1 MERTTMIEIQNLS
14 KIYEKAHQK
23 VVAIEHIDL
32 KVERGDIYGIVG
44 LSGAGKSS
52 LVRCINRIEDPTTGT
67 VIVDGVDLTSL
78 RGKSLRN
85 ERQKIGM
92 IFQNFNL
99 LSSKTVFE
107 NIAFP
112 LRLKGLDKEQIQKRV
127 LDLLEKVELTEK
139 ADVYPVNLSGG
150 QKQRVGIARA
160 LANEPSVLLC
170 DESTSALDPKTT
182 KQILGLLKRINKEFG
197 VTLVVITHEMDVVK
211 AICNKVAILESG
223 RIIAEGDTIDVF
235 TRKTSDATKHFIGE
249 SISSGS
255 NHSGNNRLQLTFKGV
270 SAEQPILSGLIRN
283 LAVDVNILSGS
294 IETIQDYPL
303 GKLIVELPGDS
314 NVLKEALDY
323 LSAKGVDAEV
333 LT

>member
-1 MERTTMIEIQNLS
+1 MERTAMIEIQNLS
-14 KIYEKAHQK
+14 KIYEKVHQK

-67 VIVDGVDLTSL
+67 VTVDGVDLTSL
-78 RGKSLRN
+78 SGRALRT

-197 VTLVVITHEMDVVK
+197 VTLVVITHEMDVIK

-223 RIIAEGDTIDVF
+223 RIIAKGDTIDVF
-235 TRKTSDATKHFIGE
+235 TRKTSEATKHFIGE
-249 SISSGS
+249 SVSSGS
-255 NHSGNNRLQLTFKGV
+255 NHRGNNRLQLTFKGA
-270 SAEQPILSGLIRN
+270 SAKQPILSGLIRN
-283 LAVDVNILSGS
+283 LAVDINILSGS

-314 NVLKEALDY
+314 RILKEALAY
-323 LSAKGVDAEV
+323 LSDKGVDAEV
-333 LT
+333 LS

>member
-1 MERTTMIEIQNLS
+1 MIEIQNLS

-67 VIVDGVDLTSL
+67 VIVDGVDLTGLSGKAL
-78 RGKSLRN
+78 RS

-127 LDLLEKVELTEK
+127 LDLLEKVELTDK

-182 KQILGLLKRINKEFG
+182 KQILYLLKRINKEFG
-197 VTLVVITHEMDVVK
+197 VTLVVITHEMDVIK

-223 RIIAEGDTIDVF
+223 KIIAKGDTIDVF
-235 TRKTSDATKHFIGE
+235 TRRTSDATKHFIGE
-249 SISSGS
+249 SFSRGS
-255 NHSGNNRLQLTFKGV
+255 YHKGSNRLQLTFKGE
-270 SAEQPILSGLIRN
+270 SAEKPILSGLIRS

-303 GKLIVELPGDS
+303 GKLIVELPDDP
-314 NVLKEALDY
+314 NVVKSALDY
-323 LSAKGVDAEV
+323 LAAKGVDAEV
-333 LT
+333 VI

>member
-1 MERTTMIEIQNLS
+1 MERTAMIEIQNLS

-52 LVRCINRIEDPTTGT
+52 LVRCINRIENPTTGT
-67 VIVDGVDLTSL
+67 VIIDGVDLTRLSGKAL
-78 RGKSLRN
+78 RV

-112 LRLKGLDKEQIQKRV
+112 LRLKGQCKEHIQKRV

-182 KQILGLLKRINKEFG
+182 KQILSLLKRINNEFG

-235 TRKTSDATKHFIGE
+235 TRRTDDTTKHFIGE
-249 SISSGS
+249 TISHGAK
-255 NHSGNNRLQLTFKGV
+255 HKGNNRLQLTFKGE

-314 NVLKEALDY
+314 NLLREALDY
-323 LSAKGVDAEV
+323 LSAKGVDVEV
-333 LT
+333 LI